1 MIFSSFTFL
10 FRFLPIVV
18 LLYYCLPI
26 WFRNGWLFLSSLF
39 FYAWGEP
46 KYSILLIVSIFMNYC
61 FGIGIQK
68 FIEKNKKRA
77 KMIMTSAVCINILL
91 LCVFKYASM
100 FVPNLNIIMPI
111 GISFYTF
118 QGVSYLVDVYRGDAK
133 AQNNIISF
141 GTYIAMFPQLIAG
154 PVVRYQTIEQQLV
167 HRHDKHRI
175 DGAQMANGIRRL
187 IVGLGKKVIL
197 ANNVGAIWAQILA
210 MEQTHWNVCNTWI
223 AVIAFTLQIY
233 FDFSGYSDMA
243 IGLAELFGFQL
254 EENFNY
260 PYQSNSITEFWRRW
274 HISIGTWF
282 REYVY
287 IPLGG
292 NKKGVWRHIGNILIV
307 WGLTGLWHGASINFL
322 IWGLYYGLL
331 LIIEKYLL
339 NNILK
344 KIPVIFTRLY
354 TMLFVGFGW
363 VLFEIT
369 NIGQLKLFVTA
380 MFGRNGMGWQ
390 SEQTMYLISI
400 NGIFMLLCMLGA
412 TELPKKIW
420 KKAQCYKGMLVIQS
434 FCYLVVFVVSIAYM
448 MQASYNPFL
457 YFRF

>member
-1 MIFSSFTFL
+1 
-10 FRFLPIVV
+10 
-18 LLYYCLPI
+18 
-26 WFRNGWLFLSSLF
+26 
-39 FYAWGEP
+39 
-46 KYSILLIVSIFMNYC
+46 MNYC

-100 FVPNLNIIMPI
+100 LVPNLNIIMPI

-167 HRHDKHRI
+167 HRHDKQRI
-175 DGAQMANGIRRL
+175 GGAQMANGIRRL

-292 NKKGVWRHIGNILIV
+292 NKKGVWRHIGNIVIV

-369 NIGQLKLFVTA
+369 DIGQLKLFVTA

-390 SEQTMYLISI
+390 SEQTMYLIMKYSI
-400 NGIFMLLCMLGA
+400 MKYLTTTKHLITNLV
-412 TELPKKIW
+412 TKILQTITRQTLW
-420 KKAQCYKGMLVIQS
+420 TIIQKQN
-434 FCYLVVFVVSIAYM
+434 YPITQILI
-448 MQASYNPFL
+448 QT
-457 YFRF
+457 